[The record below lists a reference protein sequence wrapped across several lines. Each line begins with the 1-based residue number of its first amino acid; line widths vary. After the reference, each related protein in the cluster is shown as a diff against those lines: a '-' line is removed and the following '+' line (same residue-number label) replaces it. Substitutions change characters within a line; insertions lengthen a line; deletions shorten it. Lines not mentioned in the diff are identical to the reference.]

1 MTIAGAVREH
11 RTARRLAPRRSA
23 SELELER
30 RAGGQ
35 LWASVGGKTA
45 QVTVCRC
52 FPWSE
57 PTRFVSL
64 RDRDEE
70 EVALVRDAAD
80 LDPDSREALELALV
94 EAGFVFEI
102 EAIFD
107 IEEEIEIRSWVV
119 HTRQGSRR
127 FQTPRDEW
135 PRELPNGALL
145 IRDVAGDLFHISD
158 PEGLDDRSQKHLWVF
173 VD

>member
-1 MTIAGAVREH
+1 MAIAGAVKDH
-11 RTARRLAPRRSA
+11 RTARRPAPRRGA
-23 SELELER
+23 PDLRLER
-30 RAGGQ
+30 RADGQ
-35 LWASVGGKTA
+35 LWASIGGTHTK
-45 QVTVCRC
+45 VTVLRC

-70 EVALVRDAAD
+70 EVALIRDASD
-80 LDPDSREALELALV
+80 LDSSSREALELSLV

-102 EAIFD
+102 EAILD
-107 IEEEIEIRSWVV
+107 LEEEIEIRSWVV
-119 HTRQGSRR
+119 HTQQGSRR

-135 PRELPNGALL
+135 PRELPDGGLL
-145 IRDVAGDLFHISD
+145 IRDVAGDLFRIAD
-158 PEGLDDRSQKHLWVF
+158 PEALDDRSQKHLWVF